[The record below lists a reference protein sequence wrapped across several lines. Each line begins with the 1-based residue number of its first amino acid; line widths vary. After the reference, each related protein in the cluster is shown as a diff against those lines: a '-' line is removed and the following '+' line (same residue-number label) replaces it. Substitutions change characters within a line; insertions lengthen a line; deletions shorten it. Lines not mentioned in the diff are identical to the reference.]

1 MRTLIVTDHQQGW
14 FEVPDAAV
22 LTARRYLAEPDGDAD
37 VRVLN
42 LCRTDRYQGRGY
54 YVSLV
59 AEARGQRPL
68 PDVKTVEALKSEARV
83 RALSSGLEALVH
95 KMLRHDE
102 SDRFELDVYLG
113 KDPAERHPVL
123 AERLFA
129 SVRAPLLRALLSR
142 VDGRWRL
149 DAVQAIG
156 VADIPAQPRA
166 FLREA
171 ARPLVAEPRGPKPQ
185 RTGTGK
191 P

>member
-1 MRTLIVTDHQQGW
+1 MNAVIVADQKQPWLEIPGAT
-14 FEVPDAAV
+14 VI
-22 LTARRYLAEPDGDAD
+22 TAERYLAETDSGGPEAS

-68 PDVKTVEALKSEARV
+68 PDVTTVEALKSEARV
-83 RALSSGLEALVH
+83 RALSSELEALVH

-123 AERLFA
+123 AER
-129 SVRAPLLRALLSR
+129 
-142 VDGRWRL
+142 
-149 DAVQAIG
+149 
-156 VADIPAQPRA
+156 
-166 FLREA
+166 
-171 ARPLVAEPRGPKPQ
+171 
-185 RTGTGK
+185 
-191 P
+191 